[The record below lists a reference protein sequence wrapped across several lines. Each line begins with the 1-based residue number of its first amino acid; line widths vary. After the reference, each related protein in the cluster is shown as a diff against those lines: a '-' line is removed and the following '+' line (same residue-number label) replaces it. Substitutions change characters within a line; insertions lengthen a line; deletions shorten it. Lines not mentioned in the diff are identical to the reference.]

1 MRYGRTEVVTRGYAR
16 LHGIMEAGFF
26 VGYQERAV
34 LAKIRQPEGRG
45 YGCRCVTG
53 LSGSRVSPAGFGLRT
68 QPPETRHPWR
78 NSGLPCLPWQG
89 IAGKRGD
96 T

>member
-53 LSGSRVSPAGFGLRT
+53 LSGSRACLKNHPRHLHAPLSERFAPNSVNVARYASLIRYKSPT
-68 QPPETRHPWR
+68 
-78 NSGLPCLPWQG
+78 
-89 IAGKRGD
+89 K
-96 T
+96 

>member
-45 YGCRCVTG
+45 GVTG
-53 LSGSRVSPAGFGLRT
+53 LSGSRACLKNHSRDLHAPLSERFAPNSVNVARYASLIRYKSPT
-68 QPPETRHPWR
+68 
-78 NSGLPCLPWQG
+78 
-89 IAGKRGD
+89 K
-96 T
+96 